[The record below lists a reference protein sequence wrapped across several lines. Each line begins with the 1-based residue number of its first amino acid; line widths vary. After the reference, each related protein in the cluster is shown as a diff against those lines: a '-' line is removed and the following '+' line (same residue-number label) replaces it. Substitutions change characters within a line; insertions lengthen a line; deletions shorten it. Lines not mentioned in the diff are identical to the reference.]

1 MFFPGISS
9 QIRRQCLLP
18 SSAGQDQS
26 LAQIAGVEPVRARR
40 TPARIGP
47 PKARSMP
54 RFHAFS
60 NWRFFDM
67 FAPPSTETA
76 YICKDC
82 QQVLARGYSITMD
95 AGSGWV
101 IRAARQTRAGQKL
114 RMR

>member
-26 LAQIAGVEPVRARR
+26 LAQIAVVEPVRARR

-67 FAPPSTETA
+67 FAPPST
-76 YICKDC
+76 
-82 QQVLARGYSITMD
+82 QVVLLPYFIHQTEPFASFD
-95 AGSGWV
+95 ASFEGF
-101 IRAARQTRAGQKL
+101 QH
-114 RMR
+114 